1 MPGRKSNGTE
11 TRTDP
16 RPIFGRAEFSVRHP
30 LPGSPGGGFFAD
42 RGLRRMDQGRGSAAQ
57 PTPGLTPT
65 KTGSHSQRCNSL
77 FVLEPISG
85 LEPET
90 Y

>member
-11 TRTDP
+11 TR
-16 RPIFGRAEFSVRHP
+16 GQFSAGLSFQFVTP
-30 LPGSPGGGFFAD
+30 CPGHLAKDFFAD
-42 RGLRRMDQGRGSAAQ
+42 RGLRRVDQGRGSAAQ
-57 PTPGLTPT
+57 PNPGLTPT
-65 KTGSHSQRCNSL
+65 KTGGHSLCCNSL

>member
-11 TRTDP
+11 TR
-16 RPIFGRAEFSVRHP
+16 GQFSAGLSFQFVTP
-30 LPGSPGGGFFAD
+30 CPGHLAGDFFAD
-42 RGLRRMDQGRGSAAQ
+42 RGLRRVDRGRENFPEGSTGVA
-57 PTPGLTPT
+57 PT
-65 KTGSHSQRCNSL
+65 KKGSHSLCCNSL
-77 FVLEPISG
+77 FLLEPISG